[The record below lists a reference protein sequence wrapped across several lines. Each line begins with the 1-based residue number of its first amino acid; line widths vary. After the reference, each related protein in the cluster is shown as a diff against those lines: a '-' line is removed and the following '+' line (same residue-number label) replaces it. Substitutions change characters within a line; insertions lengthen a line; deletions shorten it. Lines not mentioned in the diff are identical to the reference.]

1 MTEEELTEFLVQ
13 SNYIENERTQQ
24 AHDDARIAWDYLVQA
39 DELTEFTLKE
49 THRFLL
55 RNLAPDWAGKYRKVN
70 VIVGSRL
77 CPETTRRTFRRP
89 SQWEEVPSRM
99 DALLGTKAGGW
110 DEIRSWHIA
119 FEWCHPFRDGN
130 GRTGRIIMNWQRIK
144 QRLPI
149 LVIHEGLE
157 QQEYYGWFE

>member
-24 AHDDARIAWDYLVQA
+24 AHDDARVSWDYLVQA

-55 RNLAPDWAGKYRKVN
+55 RNLAPDWAGKYRTVD
-70 VIVGSRL
+70 VMVGGRR
-77 CPETTRRTFRRP
+77 CPDW
-89 SQWEEVPSRM
+89 SEVRYRM
-99 DALLGTKAGGW
+99 DKLLLTHPI
-110 DEIRSWHIA
+110 DEDVIKDWHIA
-119 FEWCHPFRDGN
+119 FEAVHPFRDGN
-130 GRTGRIIMNWQRIK
+130 GRAGRIIMNWQRIK

-149 LVIHEGLE
+149 LIIHEGEE
-157 QQEYYGWFE
+157 QQEYYGWFQ